1 MGREDAVKILQAGC
15 SIYRIITLEESMSLP
30 TVLENDDSLVL
41 QQNGGSN
48 WIYFLWNQFHER
60 NAKIF
65 LKIRKEKEV
74 FHKRH
79 TQIHYYPSLF
89 ILIVVVIILVF
100 YVLFTIYVFD
110 QYSFVKEKICCFF
123 QCVTQLHLG
132 HNSCSGMSKKPYG
145 NDKNWMWIVKE
156 TL

>member
-1 MGREDAVKILQAGC
+1 M
-15 SIYRIITLEESMSLP
+15 M
-30 TVLENDDSLVL
+30 TVWFFNKMAAQIEFFFS
-41 QQNGGSN
+41 
-48 WIYFLWNQFHER
+48 WNQFHER

-65 LKIRKEKEV
+65 LRIRKEKEV

-110 QYSFVKEKICCFF
+110 QYSFVKEKKYVVFSNAI
-123 QCVTQLHLG
+123 QYAQYAVETTYWIRYETYVLHFYVDLG
-132 HNSCSGMSKKPYG
+132 FCTIQIKFKFILGSP
-145 NDKNWMWIVKE
+145 
-156 TL
+156 